1 MELSE
6 EHKRIIEEQK
16 KQCPFCKILKGE
28 IPSKT
33 LFTDDQVSAL
43 LDINP
48 LTDGH
53 TLLVPKN
60 HYPIL
65 PFIPDKTQQYLFNA
79 AINLSES
86 IKLGMMKSGTTIFIA
101 NGAAAGQQSTHF
113 LIHLIPRDSQTHRPF
128 NLEEKEIDQ
137 EYFQDTY
144 VMLKERLRSALSNE
158 AKQYPLEEQEQQQTL
173 QEEGSEENTLVKM
186 MKEQVLRIIEENPE
200 LKQLI
205 LLEPEMVKKNIPHHP
220 QLSKMFKRIAFDE
233 IYALLKKREEEALLR
248 KPKGNE
254 KEKSTEK
261 TAKRQT
267 SSLDEHLED
276 DLA

>member
-33 LFTDDQVSAL
+33 LFSDDQVTAL

-65 PFIPDKTQQYLFNA
+65 PFIPEKTQQYLFNTS
-79 AINLSES
+79 INLAENLK
-86 IKLGMMKSGTTIFIA
+86 IGMMKSGTTIFIA

-113 LIHLIPRDSQTHRPF
+113 LIHLIPRDSQTHKPF

-137 EYFQDTY
+137 EYFNDTY
-144 VMLKERLRSALSNE
+144 AMLKERLQQALIHE
-158 AKQYPLEEQEQQQTL
+158 AKQYQLVEQEKQSAVQETIPDENDLTMLMKQQ
-173 QEEGSEENTLVKM
+173 VI
-186 MKEQVLRIIEENPE
+186 RIIEENPE

-220 QLSKMFKRIAFDE
+220 QLSKMFKRIDFDE
-233 IYALLKKREEEALLR
+233 IYALLKKRDEEAN
-248 KPKGNE
+248 PKKN
-254 KEKSTEK
+254 KEQHIVKKK
-261 TAKRQT
+261 TT
-267 SSLDEHLED
+267 SLDEHLD
-276 DLA
+276 KHNL